1 LVFIVFYN
9 VLGYPRG
16 IYANIIGRG
25 IASLYSTDIG
35 GSTSTSIGGA
45 NISMEGSSGA
55 GSIYS
60 EGFTLQ
66 IGKARVKCLQST
78 EGSTSSSSLSSNAAA
93 ISLVSN

>member
-1 LVFIVFYN
+1 MQLKSLKA
-9 VLGYPRG
+9 LGYPRG
-16 IYANIIGRG
+16 TYANIIGGG

-35 GSTSTSIGGA
+35 GSTNISIGGA
-45 NISMEGSSGA
+45 NISMEDSSGA
-55 GSIYS
+55 DSIYS